1 MIRRAGKTSAPAPV
15 KWGEGGAATK
25 KRHFQPPVDGS
36 EIMTIFGLQPSR
48 EVGVL
53 KQAIKDAIL
62 DGVIP
67 NEREAA
73 MEFLLS
79 QAAGLGLSPV

>member
-1 MIRRAGKTSAPAPV
+1 
-15 KWGEGGAATK
+15 
-25 KRHFQPPVDGS
+25 
-36 EIMTIFGLQPSR
+36 MTIFGLQPSR